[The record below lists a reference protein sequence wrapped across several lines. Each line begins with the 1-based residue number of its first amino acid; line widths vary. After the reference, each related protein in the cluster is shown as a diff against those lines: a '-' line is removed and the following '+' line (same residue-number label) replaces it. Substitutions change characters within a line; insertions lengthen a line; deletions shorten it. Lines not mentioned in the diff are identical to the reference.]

1 MENTQIGYPK
11 GEMSLRELTDASLT
25 NYRLQRNSDNRSP
38 SISIPSDERTSGAT
52 VGSCGP
58 RMSTSIDLAME
69 RRLTRKPKLR
79 RRVDIEVGGVG
90 GVKEAGSGTRRSSG
104 RRVTVAMVEQ
114 LVPLLDISHAAARGG
129 ARGGGRQ
136 RPWWSRASPARS
148 PVGLQLRRRRAARRP
163 PRSRGG
169 SCEREE
175 AQGEWVSTECAIFVR
190 LEEEHGR

>member
-1 MENTQIGYPK
+1 MENMQIGHPK
-11 GEMSLRELTDASLT
+11 GEMSLRELADASLT

-52 VGSCGP
+52 VGSRGP

-69 RRLTRKPKLR
+69 RRPTRKPKLR

-90 GVKEAGSGTRRSSG
+90 GVKEELGEAGSGTRRSSG
-104 RRVTVAMVEQ
+104 RRVTVAMVEH

-136 RPWWSRASPARS
+136 RPWWSGASPTRS
-148 PVGLQLRRRRAARRP
+148 PVGLQPRRRRAARRP
-163 PRSRGG
+163 PRS
-169 SCEREE
+169 
-175 AQGEWVSTECAIFVR
+175 
-190 LEEEHGR
+190 